1 MHVPG
6 TRVHYGRRYEALF
19 AERGRVSATTTPFP
33 PPPVTDPFN
42 AIPALPSPPRATLF
56 ACLADESRAFFFCCT
71 LALPEHRSAAT
82 RVQLNYL
89 SRRSSVRFFP
99 LSPFSSPGKI
109 STTCPPVESVVYR
122 RRRRVDIVVDATEVA
137 DKELFREN
145 WSERAGRK

>member
-6 TRVHYGRRYEALF
+6 TRVHYGRRYGALF

-42 AIPALPSPPRATLF
+42 AIPPLPSPPRATLF

-109 STTCPPVESVVYR
+109 STTCPPVESVVVVASISSSTR
-122 RRRRVDIVVDATEVA
+122 RKWRTKNCSVKIGANVRGESDA
-137 DKELFREN
+137 
-145 WSERAGRK
+145 

>member
-6 TRVHYGRRYEALF
+6 TRVHYGRRYGALF

-89 SRRSSVRFFP
+89 SRRSSVRFS
-99 LSPFSSPGKI
+99 LSLSFFIPRKDFHDMSTSRKCRVPSS
-109 STTCPPVESVVYR
+109 SSRRYR
-122 RRRRVDIVVDATEVA
+122 RRRDGSGGQRIVP
-137 DKELFREN
+137 
-145 WSERAGRK
+145 